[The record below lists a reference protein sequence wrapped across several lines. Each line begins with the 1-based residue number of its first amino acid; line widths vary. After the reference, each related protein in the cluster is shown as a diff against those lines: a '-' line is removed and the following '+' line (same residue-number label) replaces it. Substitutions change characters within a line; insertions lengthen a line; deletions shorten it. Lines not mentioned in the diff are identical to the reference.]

1 MPSSPRDG
9 AGIDAAAS
17 RLFGLS
23 VVLAAGALVAI
34 GVALVDGTNAV
45 RVGPREP
52 VGHFRV
58 LNESFTYPRANVAA
72 IVVLVLAGLGLL
84 VLLRLTWSAMAEVL
98 AQRRFSRAVAAQ
110 HPRPYG
116 DVILVDD
123 DEPRAFC
130 AGLLRP
136 QIFLSTGTLRQLRD
150 DELAAVLAH
159 EEHHRRRRDPLRIAV
174 ARVFGHAFF
183 FLPILN
189 RLSDRYCAMAE
200 LAADDA
206 AVRTAPGGSATL
218 ASALLSFSATAHPHG
233 AVGIAPERVDHL
245 MGRTPSWQL
254 PARAAAGRLGHDHRS
269 GRPGVAGRS
278 DGGGQ
283 GDVQPAV
290 PLHPAVR
297 DGAGP
302 GTRNPRRRGRDLPA
316 APRPLNRPSSPAGSP
331 AVFPCAL
338 YLTDYVA
345 SY

>member
-1 MPSSPRDG
+1 LPSSPRDG
-9 AGIDAAAS
+9 PGIDAGAS

-52 VGHFRV
+52 VGHFQV
-58 LNESFTYPRANVAA
+58 LHESFTYPRANVAA
-72 IVVLVLAGLGLL
+72 IV
-84 VLLRLTWSAMAEVL
+84 
-98 AQRRFSRAVAAQ
+98 
-110 HPRPYG
+110 
-116 DVILVDD
+116 
-123 DEPRAFC
+123 RAFC

-150 DELAAVLAH
+150 DELEAVLAH

-183 FLPILN
+183 FLPILR

-254 PARAAAGRLGHDHRS
+254 PAALLLAGSATIVVLGALAWQAGQMAVVKATFSLPFLSTRPCVMALALVPGILAAVAVTYLR
-269 GRPGVAGRS
+269 RPGR
-278 DGGGQ
+278 
-283 GDVQPAV
+283 
-290 PLHPAVR
+290 
-297 DGAGP
+297 
-302 GTRNPRRRGRDLPA
+302 
-316 APRPLNRPSSPAGSP
+316 
-331 AVFPCAL
+331 
-338 YLTDYVA
+338 
-345 SY
+345 

>member
-9 AGIDAAAS
+9 ARIDAGAS

-52 VGHFRV
+52 VGHFQV
-58 LNESFTYPRANVAA
+58 LHESFTYPSANVAA
-72 IVVLVLAGLGLL
+72 IVLLVLAGLGLF
-84 VLLRLTWSAMAEVL
+84 VLLRLTWSAVAEVL

-123 DEPRAFC
+123 DE
-130 AGLLRP
+130 L
-136 QIFLSTGTLRQLRD
+136 
-150 DELAAVLAH
+150 EAVLAH
-159 EEHHRRRRDPLRIAV
+159 EAHHRRRRDPLRIAV

-183 FLPILN
+183 FLPILR

-218 ASALLSFSATAHPHG
+218 ASALLSFSATAQPHG

-254 PARAAAGRLGHDHRS
+254 PAALLLAGSATIVVLGALAWQAGQMAVVRATFSLPFLSTRPCVMALALVPGILAAVAVTYLR
-269 GRPGVAGRS
+269 RPGR
-278 DGGGQ
+278 
-283 GDVQPAV
+283 
-290 PLHPAVR
+290 
-297 DGAGP
+297 
-302 GTRNPRRRGRDLPA
+302 
-316 APRPLNRPSSPAGSP
+316 
-331 AVFPCAL
+331 
-338 YLTDYVA
+338 
-345 SY
+345 

>member
-9 AGIDAAAS
+9 AGIDAGAS

-23 VVLAAGALVAI
+23 VVLAASALVAI

-150 DELAAVLAH
+150 DELEAVLAH

-218 ASALLSFSATAHPHG
+218 ASALLSFSASPHPHG

-245 MGRTPSWQL
+245 MGRTPSWQVPAALLLAGSATIVVLGALAWQAGQMAVVKATFSL
-254 PARAAAGRLGHDHRS
+254 PFLSTRPCVMALALVPGILAAVAVTYLR
-269 GRPGVAGRS
+269 RPGR
-278 DGGGQ
+278 
-283 GDVQPAV
+283 
-290 PLHPAVR
+290 
-297 DGAGP
+297 
-302 GTRNPRRRGRDLPA
+302 
-316 APRPLNRPSSPAGSP
+316 
-331 AVFPCAL
+331 
-338 YLTDYVA
+338 
-345 SY
+345 

>member
-1 MPSSPRDG
+1 LPSSPRDG
-9 AGIDAAAS
+9 AGIDAGAS

-98 AQRRFSRAVAAQ
+98 AQQRFSRAVAAQ

-116 DVILVDD
+116 AVILVDD

-136 QIFLSTGTLRQLRD
+136 EIFLSTGTLCQLRD

-218 ASALLSFSATAHPHG
+218 ASALLSFNATAHPHG

-254 PARAAAGRLGHDHRS
+254 PAALLLAGSATIVVLGALAWQAGQMAVVKATFNLPFLSTRPCVMALALVPGILAAVAVTYLR
-269 GRPGVAGRS
+269 RPGR
-278 DGGGQ
+278 
-283 GDVQPAV
+283 
-290 PLHPAVR
+290 
-297 DGAGP
+297 
-302 GTRNPRRRGRDLPA
+302 
-316 APRPLNRPSSPAGSP
+316 
-331 AVFPCAL
+331 
-338 YLTDYVA
+338 
-345 SY
+345 